1 MDFNKLKKMEDAV
14 RIGGKG
20 SMRRKHK
27 NIPSSSAADEKHVQA
42 TLSKLPLKNINGIQE
57 MTIKFTDSS
66 EVVVIMPRV
75 QCTAANGML
84 VVSGDFVRKSPT
96 ACPSKVAKAPK
107 APKPS
112 KAPMPS
118 NPEPFSDKKPE
129 SEESIKLVAKKSKKP
144 RNRVRPRNKKVQV
157 MLSKN
162 NEEAAMAG
170 GDSEPKLSN
179 GKSILISSEDGSDPD
194 NNNVPSDESD
204 VVQTIA
210 CDKDSLESGD
220 DSDDEETDDSM
231 ESNYLSFYSDDYDS
245 QGEQHNPKTYR
256 AQVSEVED

>member
-1 MDFNKLKKMEDAV
+1 MDFNKLKKMEDVV

-27 NIPSSSAADEKHVQA
+27 NIPSSSAADEKRVQA
-42 TLSKLPLKNINGIQE
+42 TLGKLPLKNISGIQE

-75 QCTAANGML
+75 QCTAAHGML

-107 APKPS
+107 E
-112 KAPMPS
+112 PMPS

-129 SEESIKLVAKKSKKP
+129 SEESIKLVAKKRKKP

-220 DSDDEETDDSM
+220 DSDGKETDDSM

-245 QGEQHNPKTYR
+245 QGEQHNPKSYR
-256 AQVSEVED
+256 TQVSEVED